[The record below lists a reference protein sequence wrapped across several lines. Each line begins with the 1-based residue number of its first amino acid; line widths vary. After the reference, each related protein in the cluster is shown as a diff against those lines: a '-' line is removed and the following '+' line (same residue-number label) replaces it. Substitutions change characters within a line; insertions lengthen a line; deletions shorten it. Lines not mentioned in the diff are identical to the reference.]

1 MTATLF
7 SFVDLFRRQ
16 LDTTAHLLTKGS
28 VFAAAN
34 GIPEQDLLGWR
45 LAEDMHPLSFQAMVV
60 INFSQSWIARAID
73 VAIPDPV
80 TADLDVAGYQA
91 AITAAKVWLA
101 ALTPAQFAGRED
113 VPVTAQLGPNME
125 PTLPAG
131 QWITVFAAT
140 NIAFH
145 ANMLYAILRSNG
157 VPLGKLDVFPSGL

>member
-1 MTATLF
+1 MTTTLF

-28 VFAAAN
+28 AFAAEK
-34 GIPEQDLLGWR
+34 GISEQDMLGWR

-80 TADLDVAGYQA
+80 TADLDVASYQA
-91 AITAAKVWLA
+91 AIVAAKTWLA
-101 ALTPAQFAGRED
+101 ALTPEQFAGRDD
-113 VPVTAQLGPNME
+113 VPVTAQVGPTMT
-125 PTLPAG
+125 PTLPAAH
-131 QWITVFAAT
+131 WVTVFAAT

-145 ANMLYAILRSNG
+145 ANMVYAILRSNG

>member
-1 MTATLF
+1 MSTTLF

-28 VFAAAN
+28 AFATEK
-34 GIPEQDLLGWR
+34 GIAESDMLGWR
-45 LAEDMHPLSFQAMVV
+45 LADDMHPLPFQAMVV
-60 INFSQSWIARAID
+60 INFSQSWIARALDI
-73 VAIPDPV
+73 AIPEPV

-91 AITAAKVWLA
+91 AIVAAKAWLA
-101 ALTPAQFAGRED
+101 ALTPEQFVGRED
-113 VPVTAQLGPNME
+113 APVTAQLGPNMA

-131 QWITVFAAT
+131 HWITVFAAT

-145 ANMLYAILRSNG
+145 ANMVYAILRSKG

>member
-1 MTATLF
+1 MTTTLF
-7 SFVDLFRRQ
+7 TFVDLFRRQ

-28 VFAAAN
+28 AFAAEK
-34 GIPEQDLLGWR
+34 GITEQDMLGWR

-91 AITAAKVWLA
+91 AIVAAKAWLA
-101 ALTPAQFAGRED
+101 ALTPEQFAGRED
-113 VPVTAQLGPNME
+113 VPVTAQLGPSMT

-131 QWITVFAAT
+131 HWITVFAAT

-145 ANMLYAILRSNG
+145 ANMVYAILRLNG

>member
-1 MTATLF
+1 MTTSLF

-16 LDTTAHLLTKGS
+16 LDTTAHLLTKGADY
-28 VFAAAN
+28 AAAN
-34 GIPEQDLLGWR
+34 GIPEADMLAWR
-45 LAEDMHPLSFQAMVV
+45 LAEDMHSLSFQAMVV

-73 VAIPDPV
+73 VTIPEPI

-91 AITAAKVWLA
+91 AIVAAKAWLA

-125 PTLPAG
+125 PTLPAA

-145 ANMLYAILRSNG
+145 ANMVYAILRSKG